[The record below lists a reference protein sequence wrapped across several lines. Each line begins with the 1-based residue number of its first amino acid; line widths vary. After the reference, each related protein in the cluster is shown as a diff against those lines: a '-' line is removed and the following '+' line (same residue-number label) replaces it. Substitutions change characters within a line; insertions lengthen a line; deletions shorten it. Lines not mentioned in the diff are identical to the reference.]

1 MRVLVDTNVALDAVA
16 RREPFYDKAHLLF
29 LAGYVKEVEL
39 WMSVS
44 QMTDVLY
51 IHTQGKPSCA
61 FEGKRSMRLLRKCVN
76 VVSMG
81 EAEFDEALASNWGDL
96 EDACV
101 HVAAQRAKAD
111 AIVTRNKADFER
123 SSIRVM
129 DCEEL
134 FDYLEKEEG
143 LAYEEVEF

>member
-1 MRVLVDTNVALDAVA
+1 MRVLIDTNVALDAVA
-16 RREPFYDKAHLLF
+16 RREPFYDKARLLF
-29 LAGYVKEVEL
+29 LAGYVKEIEL

-44 QMTDVLY
+44 QMTDVFY
-51 IHTQGKPSCA
+51 IHTQGKSSLA
-61 FEGKRSMRLLRKCVN
+61 FEGKRSLRLLRKCIN

-81 EAEFDEALASNWGDL
+81 EIEFDEALASGWGDL

-101 HVAAQRAKAD
+101 HVAARCAKAD
-111 AIVTRNKADFER
+111 VIVTRNKADFAR

-134 FDYLEKEEG
+134 FDYLEKEKG
-143 LAYEEVEF
+143 LVYDEVEF